1 MTVGPLI
8 VAAGLVLFSRIHPG
22 ASYSTDVLPA
32 AVVFGL
38 GLAMTV
44 APLTAAVLASVDDA
58 HVGVG
63 SAVNNAVSR
72 LAGLLS
78 VAVLPTLVRL
88 QTSPAAALT
97 RGFHEA
103 MLIAAGFAA
112 SGGLIANATIRRSG
126 PGRATIQPS
135 LVQCCNSP
143 ELATTGKD
151 AA

>member
-1 MTVGPLI
+1 
-8 VAAGLVLFSRIHPG
+8 
-22 ASYSTDVLPA
+22 
-32 AVVFGL
+32 
-38 GLAMTV
+38 
-44 APLTAAVLASVDDA
+44 
-58 HVGVG
+58 VG

-97 RGFHEA
+97 RGYHES
-103 MLIAAGFAA
+103 MLIAAGFTAL
-112 SGGLIANATIRRSG
+112 GGLIAYATIRRSV
-126 PGRATIQPS
+126 PVRATIQPS

>member
-1 MTVGPLI
+1 
-8 VAAGLVLFSRIHPG
+8 LFSRIQPG
-22 ASYSTDVLPA
+22 SRYFTGILPG

-63 SAVNNAVSR
+63 SAINNAVSR

-78 VAVLPTLVRL
+78 VAVLPALVGL

-97 RGFHEA
+97 RGFHQA
-103 MLIAAGFAA
+103 MLIAAGLAA
-112 SGGLIANATIRRSG
+112 AGGLIAFATIRESVRV
-126 PGRATIQPS
+126 RAAIQPS

-143 ELATTGKD
+143 ELAARG
-151 AA
+151 AQSP

>member
-1 MTVGPLI
+1 
-8 VAAGLVLFSRIHPG
+8 
-22 ASYSTDVLPA
+22 
-32 AVVFGL
+32 
-38 GLAMTV
+38 
-44 APLTAAVLASVDDA
+44 AAVLASVDDA

-63 SAVNNAVSR
+63 SAVNNAVAR

-103 MLIAAGFAA
+103 MLIAAAFAA
-112 SGGLIANATIRRSG
+112 SGGLIAYATIRRSV
-126 PGRATIQPS
+126 PARATTQPS
-135 LVQCCNSP
+135 LLQPCHAP
-143 ELATTGKD
+143 ELVARGKD